1 MGAKVLFGAAVT
13 GALLALTL
21 AASPALACKGAE
33 TLLRDDFTDVD
44 PAWSVETDSGASIG
58 NGVLS
63 LKSDVGHFQNLMY
76 QGMNFPEADLCVT
89 LVAPNGKPS
98 PDTQGGV
105 GIWTGKAWNYIY
117 ITTDGQAGVA
127 GLQNGSWT
135 NPVPLRKVD
144 SIKTGADAANTLRV
158 VWHAPPDSNS
168 KTPPDPGVTVYI
180 NDKQFIKFK
189 APPNGDR
196 TVSLYAETGGGT
208 YQFKNLD
215 ITQ

>member
-1 MGAKVLFGAAVT
+1 MGAKVFFGAAMT

-33 TLLRDDFTDVD
+33 SLLRDDFTEED
-44 PAWSVETDSGASIG
+44 PAWNVESDSGAAIT
-58 NGVLS
+58 NGALT

-76 QGMNFPEADLCVT
+76 QGMNFPDADVCVT
-89 LVAPNGKPS
+89 LMPPNGKPS
-98 PDTQGGV
+98 ADTQGGIGV
-105 GIWTGKAWNYIY
+105 WTGKAWNYIY
-117 ITTDGQAGVA
+117 LTTDGQAGVA

-135 NPVPLRKVD
+135 NPVPLRKAD
-144 SIKTGADAANTLRV
+144 SIKTGNDAVNTLRV
-158 VWHAPPDSNS
+158 VWHGPPPSNS
-168 KTPPDPGVTVYI
+168 KTAPDPFVTIYI

-189 APPNGDR
+189 ATPNGDR